1 MLTTLE
7 RESRP
12 VAGWTWEKVNTKSG
26 EKQEGGIAKE
36 QEVWHW

>member
-26 EKQEGGIAKE
+26 EKQEGLQKSKKYGIGK
-36 QEVWHW
+36 